1 MTLIIIFAAML
12 VLVFVGVPIL
22 LAIASVS
29 LSGAMLIPG
38 LVPALVPQKAF
49 AMLDSFSLLAL
60 PYFILA
66 GAIMTRGGLSAG
78 LIEFSQSLVGH
89 IRGSLGHTAVVSCTA
104 MANISGSSTA
114 EAAAVGSVTIPAM
127 QEKGYSSGLAA
138 AIVAAAATIGPIIPP
153 SMTMIIYGS
162 ITGVSIGGLFMA
174 GIVPGIMISILLM
187 VLIYGLSY
195 LPANAALRATSPRS
209 SLRQIYRATV
219 KVWPALLAPVVIM
232 GGILSGIFTATE
244 AGVVAC
250 VYSLIVSMLWYR
262 ILKWKDLPSVIVDA
276 AVTTAMVAG
285 VIGMA
290 GVLGWLLSY
299 LNFNDSV
306 LAAVKGITDSPLLM
320 LMLLA
325 AIMLVLTMLLDG
337 LAVVVVMIP
346 TIVYVGSAFQIDP
359 LQMGIVMVMIT
370 QIGGLT
376 PPVAILLFITS
387 SIAKIPFS
395 DGVRAVWPFLGV
407 LVFVMFMVM
416 LIPEVATWLPTK
428 VLSGP

>member
-12 VLVFVGVPIL
+12 VLVFIGVPIL

-78 LIEFSQSLVGH
+78 LIEFSQTLVGH

-127 QEKGYSSGLAA
+127 QEKGYNPGMAA

-174 GIVPGIMISILLM
+174 GIVPGIMIAMLLM
-187 VLIYGLSY
+187 ALIYGLSY
-195 LPANAALRATSPRS
+195 LPANAALRATSPRAS
-209 SLRQIYRATV
+209 FKQICRATAR
-219 KVWPALLAPVVIM
+219 VWPALLAPVVIM
-232 GGILSGIFTATE
+232 GGILSGVFTATE

-250 VYSLIVSMLWYR
+250 VYSLVVSMFWYR
-262 ILKWKDLPSVIVDA
+262 ILKWKELPSVLVDA

-299 LNFNDSV
+299 LNFNDSILSV
-306 LAAVKGITDSPLLM
+306 VRGGTDNGLLM

-346 TIVYVGSAFQIDP
+346 TIAYVGSAFQIDP
-359 LQMGIVMVMIT
+359 LQLGIVMVMIT

-407 LVFVMFMVM
+407 LVTVM
-416 LIPEVATWLPTK
+416 LLVMIFPEVATWLPSK
-428 VLSGP
+428 VLSTH

>member
-395 DGVRAVWPFLGV
+395 NGVRAVWPFLGV

-416 LIPEVATWLPTK
+416 LVPEVATWLPTK

>member
-174 GIVPGIMISILLM
+174 GILPGIMISILLM

-346 TIVYVGSAFQIDP
+346 TIAYVGSAFQIDP

-416 LIPEVATWLPTK
+416 LVPEVATWLPTK